1 LCLRRSSLLIS
12 AVASTNAPAELDT
25 PVTLSDT
32 DRLDILEL
40 LARADN
46 AASRR
51 DAATYISY
59 FTEDVVLDGAK
70 GEHPGRTTLAEA
82 VGPIWAS
89 EGTASAHLT
98 LNAAIDAVDGQP
110 DKATATSALVI
121 LGTAP
126 TVGAPSTIAI
136 RTASTIVQQV
146 VKIGQTWQI
155 ARRSVIEG

>member
-1 LCLRRSSLLIS
+1 M
-12 AVASTNAPAELDT
+12 APAERDT

-40 LARADN
+40 LARADS

-51 DAATYISY
+51 DAALYISY
-59 FTEDVVLDGAK
+59 FTEDAVLDGAK
-70 GEHPGRTTLAEA
+70 GEHRGLAALAEA

-98 LNAAIDAVDGQP
+98 LNAVIDAVDGQP
-110 DKATATSALVI
+110 DKATATSTLVI
-121 LGTAP
+121 LDTAR
-126 TVGAPSTIAI
+126 TVGTPPTIAI
-136 RTASTIVQQV
+136 RTTSTIVHQV

-155 ARRSVIEG
+155 ARRSVTEG